1 MAKLLCFHF
10 ELQMHGYDMH
20 GPPDLSHHV
29 GGGAMDLGGVGH
41 APNGLLP
48 LAGTGHHGHHGHPG
62 HPGHGLHPSHQGH
75 APLSLAPIHDPSDA
89 FVQFLDSDD
98 SMQHDT
104 QSP

>member
-1 MAKLLCFHF
+1 
-10 ELQMHGYDMH
+10 MHGYDMH

-29 GGGAMDLGGVGH
+29 GGGSMELGNVSH

-48 LAGTGHHGHHGHPG
+48 VGTTGHHGHPGHHGHHGHQ
-62 HPGHGLHPSHQGH
+62 GHGHHGH
-75 APLSLAPIHDPSDA
+75 HGHGPLSLAPIHDPSDA